1 MQQNSVLVVIHQ
13 CSLLWSFVHVFLVEM
28 RGKKRKKFHS
38 SINLKEEGR
47 TLVCSWLKAPWVPC
61 WWSASPGSWPPTS
74 SASSVDFW
82 HVKVIQVCQ
91 SQHGWM
97 QPSRSS
103 GTRHLVVRLRPIM
116 TSPSPWWLPG
126 AWGPQGQRDGIRQQL
141 DWSHC
146 HFQGRVSKQFIKQK
160 QKNYCKVPAMIHPCF
175 WFETFVHGFSKIAIK
190 QEKNLSSLD
199 ILDGTISILS
209 AKAKEASISMLPD
222 PPTPHAVRERQR
234 QDRRK
239 GWWKDWRGWQH
250 QTDYLVIL
258 KVRDTRRT
266 SFYHEKPG
274 IPLLDSPNCN
284 EY

>member
-1 MQQNSVLVVIHQ
+1 MFPALIF
-13 CSLLWSFVHVFLVEM
+13 CSRFFSGNAGE
-28 RGKKRKKFHS
+28 KRKKFHS

-97 QPSRSS
+97 QPSQSS

-116 TSPSPWWLPG
+116 TFPSPWWLPG

-146 HFQGRVSKQFIKQK
+146 HFQGRVSKQFIKQNEK
-160 QKNYCKVPAMIHPCF
+160 ITAKSPP
-175 WFETFVHGFSKIAIK
+175 WFTRVSGLKLLFTVFSKIAIK
-190 QEKNLSSLD
+190 HEKKLSSLD
-199 ILDGTISILS
+199 IQRWWSHQTSVICLHPRMWPSLTAQSLS
-209 AKAKEASISMLPD
+209 SVPRPRRPLYAPWSSYAPCSQRKAK
-222 PPTPHAVRERQR
+222 TRQ
-234 QDRRK
+234 
-239 GWWKDWRGWQH
+239 KD
-250 QTDYLVIL
+250 
-258 KVRDTRRT
+258 
-266 SFYHEKPG
+266 
-274 IPLLDSPNCN
+274 
-284 EY
+284 

>member
-103 GTRHLVVRLRPIM
+103 GTRHLVVRLRRYWD
-116 TSPSPWWLPG
+116 PSWLLHPHDDFREHG
-126 AWGPQGQRDGIRQQL
+126 GPKARGMASGNNWIDL
-141 DWSHC
+141 
-146 HFQGRVSKQFIKQK
+146 
-160 QKNYCKVPAMIHPCF
+160 
-175 WFETFVHGFSKIAIK
+175 IAIFK
-190 QEKNLSSLD
+190 VGWANNLSSKTKKLLQSPRHDSPVFLVWNFCSRFFQNCNQAREKAFFSWHPWRHNLYPQCQGQGGLD
-199 ILDGTISILS
+199 LYAPWSS
-209 AKAKEASISMLPD
+209 YAPCSQRKAKTRQKEGMVEGLKRMATPD
-222 PPTPHAVRERQR
+222 
-234 QDRRK
+234 
-239 GWWKDWRGWQH
+239 W
-250 QTDYLVIL
+250 L
-258 KVRDTRRT
+258 
-266 SFYHEKPG
+266 SC
-274 IPLLDSPNCN
+274 DS
-284 EY
+284 